1 MTTSAAQVRPTHRRR
16 QLGLAAL
23 LLVPLLWMVAC
34 SNGSTPTTPDGPMIL
49 QGTVEF
55 QGSSEHEVEMPG
67 NGLFVLRL
75 AEVRILLADISQVAA
90 ANLTFGF
97 GLGQRDEAGA
107 CILTTNFLLLEGD
120 MTTYRLDDG
129 PYCLTV
135 FDPGLFPENALLA
148 YTLELEISV

>member
-1 MTTSAAQVRPTHRRR
+1 MSTPRVRPTRRRR
-16 QLGLAAL
+16 QTWFAAL
-23 LLVPLLWMVAC
+23 LLLPLLLTVAC

-55 QGSSEHEVEMPG
+55 QGSSEHDVNMPD

-75 AEVRILLADISQVAA
+75 AEVRILLADITQVPA

-120 MTTYRLDDG
+120 RSTYRLDDG

-135 FDPGLFPENALLA
+135 FDPGLFPENAILA